1 MLNFAI
7 TTTSKLAAISLHDGE
22 KVLGEIKIEVPK
34 THSKSIL
41 DQIDK
46 LFKWSEKSLDEV
58 ENILISIGPGSFTGV
73 RIAIS
78 VVKGMFFNK
87 KVDFYVVN
95 ELDALAYQG
104 YFSIECKREED
115 QVIYS
120 LIDSGKE
127 KVYYAKYKV
136 KDNGLEQ
143 NTDYKVEKLSNIIE
157 EVLLENNE
165 NGKIYLSGDAVLNY
179 KNIIKDNLG
188 DKITLIEDGSLKIS
202 STTFN
207 RMFFIDKLEKKDIYS
222 LKPYYLEKTQAE
234 RDKE

>member
-120 LIDSGKE
+120 LIDKKKK

-136 KDNGLEQ
+136 KDNGLAQ
-143 NTDYKVEKLSNIIE
+143 NTDNKVEKIRNIIE

-188 DKITLIEDGSLKIS
+188 DKITLIEDSSLKIS

-207 RMFFIDKLEKKDIYS
+207 RMFFIEKLEKKDIYS